1 VSITISVGALLI
13 IAMLATL
20 NGFLWGYL
28 AHQDP
33 SPRHSPPAPPAGEL
47 PRAGYLTLAPAPWED
62 PFPTT
67 PLMIAAEHD
76 AGLAAHELEV
86 RAMIAANPIV
96 YR

>member
-1 VSITISVGALLI
+1 
-13 IAMLATL
+13 MLATL
-20 NGFLWGYL
+20 NGFLFGYL
-28 AHQDP
+28 AAQDP

-47 PRAGYLTLAPAPWED
+47 PRAGYLTLARLADPEPLPWED
-62 PFPTT
+62 PYPTT